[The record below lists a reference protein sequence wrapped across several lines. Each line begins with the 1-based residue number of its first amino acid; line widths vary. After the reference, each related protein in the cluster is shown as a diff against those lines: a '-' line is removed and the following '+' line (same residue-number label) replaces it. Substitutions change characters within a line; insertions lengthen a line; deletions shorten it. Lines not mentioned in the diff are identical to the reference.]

1 MRRLVQVGGLTSITV
16 NLIEFRIK
24 YRLKQLQLIHTP
36 LTWKKEKTVSLT
48 LDEDATGSIEFM
60 MV

>member
-1 MRRLVQVGGLTSITV
+1 MRRLVKVGGLTCIIV
-16 NLIEFRIK
+16 NLIEFRILIK
-24 YRLKQLQLIHTP
+24 TQAATIHTP
-36 LTWKKEKTVSLT
+36 LMWKKEKTVSLT